1 MNKRKL
7 LLATVTLIAALA
19 LVACE
24 SPVGSDGSGGSSN
37 DSGDGTSAAQQYGI
51 NLVNAGTATEDF
63 TVSYAYSF
71 CRAGESAN
79 DCLSRGAGFGL
90 VTAQPGES
98 AVGGN
103 DTPLADDEVRYYL
116 EWDVTSGEGTIEF
129 AAVTE
134 TDFGTSVDQVI
145 DSFDVTNGQSG
156 SDFFLLE

>member
-63 TVSYAYSF
+63 TVSSAYSF
-71 CRAGESAN
+71 CRDGESR
-79 DCLSRGAGFGL
+79 DECFSRGVTISL
-90 VTAQPGES
+90 VTAKPGES
-98 AVGGN
+98 AVGAN
-103 DTPLADDEVRYYL
+103 DTPLADDLVRYLLEYEVR
-116 EWDVTSGEGTIEF
+116 SGEGTIEF

-134 TDFGTSVDQVI
+134 TDFGKFVDQVI
-145 DSFDVTNGQSG
+145 DSFDVTNDQSG
-156 SDFFLLE
+156 STFFLLE